1 MTAGSPDGARG
12 ANEGPGGAGARGKGG
27 REYRAETAAPP
38 AAALAGLATA
48 VDDWGGEWS
57 SREGGGDLT
66 LPVQAGLRHGLLRA
80 HATAA
85 ARAGGCD
92 IALVVDEERWALDRA
107 SVLLLAIAAVASLAA
122 VLWPF
127 VPAVEKVAPLGLV
140 LGATAWLAVLARLR
154 HRGPAE
160 LLAEVE
166 ATLGEGREPE
176 TPPAPIAPS

>member
-1 MTAGSPDGARG
+1 VSAGSPDGARG
-12 ANEGPGGAGARGKGG
+12 ADAGHDAAGVRSDSG
-27 REYRAETAAPP
+27 REYRVQTVAQT
-38 AAALAGLATA
+38 AAALAGLAAA

-92 IALVVDEERWALDRA
+92 LALVVDEERWALDRA
-107 SVLLLAIAAVASLAA
+107 SVLLLGTAAVTSLAA

-166 ATLGEGREPE
+166 AALAEGREPE
-176 TPPAPIAPS
+176 PPPPPIAPS